1 LKRYFVV
8 FLVLSALHTWP
19 LVTAPAHLSRNNNA
33 DTILNEWTVAWVA
46 HQIVRDPVHLFNAN
60 IFYPDK
66 RTLAMSE
73 NLIAPAL
80 MGAPL
85 LWLGASPVLTYNLL
99 LLLGFA
105 LTGWTTFIVVSR
117 WTGDRMAGLV
127 SGSLLAFNAH
137 SLTRLPHLQAIH
149 AEFIPLALLALDD
162 LVRERRVRHAVLLA
176 LWFVLN
182 GLTSIYLMVFLIV
195 CLTAALVV
203 RTEIWASRAVL
214 KTVARRL
221 ALAAAIAAA
230 VLLPVLL
237 PYYRIH
243 TEQGLVRPLDEVAYY
258 SAGWRDYLLTGG
270 RLHWSLWAHR
280 IGDAT
285 ALFPGVTALVL
296 GMVTLATGI
305 AFRDRRARM
314 CLAIGVAGVLLSFGP
329 AMPGYTTLYETFPP
343 MQALRASARFGWLAL
358 LALALLAGFAV
369 AHIRARWI
377 ARPSLATAAGS
388 VLLVLV
394 NVEAL
399 RAPIGYTP
407 FDRIPDTYARLA
419 AEPPGAVIEFPIYS
433 PLQFARNAGY
443 MLNSTAHWKPLVN
456 GYSGFV
462 APQYGER
469 AGRFASFPR
478 PDALAALRTAGVRY
492 AVVHASGI
500 SNSAQVFKEAMHTP
514 GLSLLWEEP
523 GIRVFRIE

>member
-1 LKRYFVV
+1 V
-8 FLVLSALHTWP
+8 VLSALHTWP

-46 HQIVRDPVHLFNAN
+46 HQIVRDPVHLFDAN
-60 IFYPDK
+60 IFYPDR

-99 LLLGFA
+99 LMLGFA
-105 LTGWTTFIVVSR
+105 LTGWTTFIVVSK
-117 WTGDRMAGLV
+117 WTGDRLAGLV
-127 SGSLLAFNAH
+127 AGSLLAFNAH

-149 AEFIPLALLALDD
+149 AEFIPLAIYALDG
-162 LVRERRVRHAVLLA
+162 LVRQRRVRDAWLLA

-182 GLTSIYLMVFLIV
+182 GMTSIYLMVFLIV
-195 CLTAALVV
+195 CLTAALAV
-203 RTEIWASRAVL
+203 RTEIWSSRDTLKAV
-214 KTVARRL
+214 TSRL
-221 ALAAAIAAA
+221 ALAGAIASIA
-230 VLLPVLL
+230 LLPVLL

-285 ALFPGVTALVL
+285 ALFPGVTALALGVL
-296 GMVTLATGI
+296 TLVTGI
-305 AFRDRRARM
+305 AWRDRRARM

-329 AMPGYTTLYETFPP
+329 AMPGYATLYETFPP

-358 LALALLAGFAV
+358 LSLALLAGFAV
-369 AHIRARWI
+369 AHLNARWA
-377 ARPSLATAAGS
+377 ARRPLAVAVSL
-388 VLLVLV
+388 VILILV
-394 NVEAL
+394 NLEAL
-399 RAPIGYTP
+399 RAPVGYTP
-407 FDRIPDTYARLA
+407 FDRIPDTYTRLA
-419 AEPPGAVIEFPIYS
+419 AEPPGAVIELPIFS
-433 PLQFARNAGY
+433 PLHFARNAGY
-443 MLNSTAHWKPLVN
+443 LLNSTAHWKPLVN

-469 AGRFASFPR
+469 AGRFAAFPK
-478 PDALAALRTAGVRY
+478 PEALAALRSAGVRY
-492 AVVHASGI
+492 AVVHQRGAEH
-500 SNSAQVFKEAMHTP
+500 AFAEAMQSP
-514 GLSLLWEEP
+514 GVALLWEEE

>member
-60 IFYPDK
+60 IFHPDK

-73 NLIAPAL
+73 NLIAPAV

-85 LWLGASPVLTYNLL
+85 LWLGASPVLTYNVL

-105 LTGWTTFIVVSR
+105 LTGWTTCIVVSR
-117 WTGDRMAGLV
+117 WTGDHMAGLV

-149 AEFIPLALLALDD
+149 AEFIPLALLAFDD
-162 LVRERRVRHAVLLA
+162 LLRERRVRHAVLLA

-195 CLTAALVV
+195 CLTAALAV
-203 RTEIWASRAVL
+203 RTEIWASRPVL
-214 KTVARRL
+214 KTVAGRL

-230 VLLPVLL
+230 ALLPVLL

-285 ALFPGVTALVL
+285 ALFPGVTALAL
-296 GMVTLATGI
+296 GLLTIGTGM

-358 LALALLAGFAV
+358 LSLALLAGFAV
-369 AHIRARWI
+369 AHLRARWVT
-377 ARPSLATAAGS
+377 RPSLATAAGS

-394 NVEAL
+394 HVEAL

-407 FDRIPDTYARLA
+407 FDRIPGTYTRLA

-469 AGRFASFPR
+469 VGRFASFPR
-478 PDALAALRTAGVRY
+478 ADALAALRSAGVRY
-492 AVVHASGI
+492 AVVHAS
-500 SNSAQVFKEAMHTP
+500 NAPQVFAEAMHTP

-523 GIRVFRIE
+523 GIRVFRID

>member
-1 LKRYFVV
+1 M
-8 FLVLSALHTWP
+8 VLSALHTWP

-33 DTILNEWTVAWVA
+33 DTILNEWTIAWVA
-46 HQIVRDPVHLFNAN
+46 HQIVRDPVHLFDAN

-105 LTGWTTFIVVSR
+105 LTGWTAFIVVTR

-149 AEFIPLALLALDD
+149 AEFVPLALLALDD
-162 LVRERRVRHAVLLA
+162 LLRTRRVRDALLLA

-195 CLTAALVV
+195 CLIAALAV
-203 RTEIWASRAVL
+203 RTEIWGSRAVL
-214 KTVARRL
+214 KAVAGRL
-221 ALAAAIAAA
+221 ALAAAIAIVA
-230 VLLPVLL
+230 LLPVLL
-237 PYYRIH
+237 PYYWIH
-243 TEQGLVRPLDEVAYY
+243 KEQGLVRPLDEVAYY
-258 SAGWRDYLLTGG
+258 SAGWRDYLLTGA

-280 IGDAT
+280 VGDAT
-285 ALFPGVTALVL
+285 ALFPGVTALAL
-296 GMVTLATGI
+296 GVMTLATGI

-314 CLAIGVAGVLLSFGP
+314 CLAIAVTGLLLSFGP
-329 AMPGYTTLYETFPP
+329 AMPGYTTLYETFTP

-358 LALALLAGFAV
+358 FALALLAGFAV
-369 AHIRARWI
+369 AQVRKHWI
-377 ARPSLATAAGS
+377 ARPSPAGAAGI

-399 RAPIGYTP
+399 RAPIWYTP
-407 FDRIPDTYARLA
+407 FDRIPSTYTRLA
-419 AEPPGAVIEFPIYS
+419 AEPPGAVVEIPIYS

-443 MLNSTAHWKPLVN
+443 MLNATAHWKPLVN

-469 AGRFASFPR
+469 AGRFAGFPR
-478 PDALAALRTAGVRY
+478 PDALIALRSAGVRY
-492 AVVHASGI
+492 AVVHADG
-500 SNSAQVFKEAMHTP
+500 APQAFAEAVRTP
-514 GLSLLWEEP
+514 GLTLLWEEE